1 MRFKITTVQTDNGSE
16 FVNDDNVTDKL
27 SAFEKELKRQNIKY
41 KRTAPYSPWQNGKV
55 ERSHK
60 LDNER
65 LYDNAE
71 FTSEADMIKKLKRY
85 NTRYNNIHR
94 KVLNFKNP
102 NQMVKEYT
110 VL

>member
-1 MRFKITTVQTDNGSE
+1 MILPQLLFPCKDSSRLENNAVV
-16 FVNDDNVTDKL
+16 FVFLLENEAEKDKD
-27 SAFEKELKRQNIKY
+27 EEGWKK
-41 KRTAPYSPWQNGKV
+41 
-55 ERSHK
+55 RSHK

-102 NQMVKEYT
+102 MFIATND
-110 VL
+110 VLSSSSVLNFNIFLG